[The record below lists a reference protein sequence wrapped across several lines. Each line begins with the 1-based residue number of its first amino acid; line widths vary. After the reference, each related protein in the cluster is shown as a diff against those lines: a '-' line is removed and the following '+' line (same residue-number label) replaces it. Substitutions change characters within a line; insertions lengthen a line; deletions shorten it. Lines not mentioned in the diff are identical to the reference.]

1 MVGPDLDPRYV
12 ARLGTICAALPEV
25 VEEDAWVGVRWTI
38 RKKNFAHLVA
48 IADGRP
54 AAYAEAAGTPGP
66 STVLTFRSSGE
77 ELDALR
83 AIGPPFFKPVWFRD
97 IVGLVLPA
105 DPSAVDWDEVTELVT
120 ESYRVLAPRRLT
132 R

>member
-54 AAYAEAAGTPGP
+54 AAYAEAAGTAGP

-105 DPSAVDWDEVTELVT
+105 DPSAVDWDEVAELVT